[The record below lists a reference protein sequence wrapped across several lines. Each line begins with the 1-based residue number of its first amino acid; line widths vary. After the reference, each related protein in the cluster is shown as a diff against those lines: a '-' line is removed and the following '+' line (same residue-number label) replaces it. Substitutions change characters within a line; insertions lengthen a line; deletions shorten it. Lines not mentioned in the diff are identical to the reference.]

1 MNNRRNVVLKLAN
14 CVYTVSKKQEQ
25 GAIISLFLMNLVAL
39 SLMRGDEKQKLRAV
53 LVLRLHKN

>member
-1 MNNRRNVVLKLAN
+1 MLKLAN

>member
-1 MNNRRNVVLKLAN
+1 
-14 CVYTVSKKQEQ
+14 VYTVSKKQEQ

>member
-1 MNNRRNVVLKLAN
+1 VLKLAN
-14 CVYTVSKKQEQ
+14 CVHTVSKKQEQ